1 MAGEQRRARM
11 AIRGNGACIG
21 NQHSF
26 QTTTCFRLLPV
37 GPVEHSRKGFPYTE
51 LVLHWLYPYH

>member
-1 MAGEQRRARM
+1 MTGEQRRGRM

-26 QTTTCFRLLPV
+26 KQPLTFRLLPV
-37 GPVEHSRKGFPYTE
+37 GPVRHSRKRFPYTD
-51 LVLHWLYPYH
+51 